1 MEAAKTKAEA
11 QLMLAKAKLNDSGEA
26 RFNREKQ
33 LKVLEAAEQ
42 EKAHFHET
50 KINLSTQTLNH
61 WKANYNRILALK
73 EYGIQSSAADLEFLR
88 SKPPDPKAI
97 LLIPPQKESDM

>member
-1 MEAAKTKAEA
+1 
-11 QLMLAKAKLNDSGEA
+11 LNDSGEA

-42 EKAHFHET
+42 EKARFHET
-50 KINLSTQTLNH
+50 KINLSTQTLDR

-73 EYGIQSSAADLEFLR
+73 EYGIQPSAADLEFLR
-88 SKPPDPKAI
+88 SEPPDPKAI
-97 LLIPPQKESDM
+97 LLMPPQKESNTQQ